1 MSTNQVVIE
10 LKQRIQS
17 EISNFFESYKLFGEP
32 ASPEIAKQLLI
43 GRLEHYFAEVSE
55 TKQEGFSH
63 EAAQALSNLGVS
75 SLDGIRHYVDHRSR
89 ELKRYLQG
97 SVEAHLEFVDFNNY
111 EAWRKE
117 ALNLDKLSM
126 VLSREVERAAGI

>member
-32 ASPEIAKQLLI
+32 DSPEIAKQLLI

-55 TKQEGFSH
+55 TKQEGFSY
-63 EAAQALSNLGVS
+63 EAAKALSNLNIS
-75 SLDGIRHYVDHRSR
+75 SLDGIRHYVDHRNH
-89 ELKRYLQG
+89 ELKRYLQ
-97 SVEAHLEFVDFNNY
+97 ELDAHLEVVDFGNY
-111 EAWRKE
+111 EALQKE
-117 ALNLDKLSM
+117 ASNLDNLSM
-126 VLSREVERAAGI
+126 VLSREVERVFGL

>member
-10 LKQRIQS
+10 LKKLVKS
-17 EISNFFESYKLFGEP
+17 EIGDFFAGFGHLGEP
-32 ASPEIAKQLLI
+32 ATPEEMQTKLQASIDHCFAQL
-43 GRLEHYFAEVSE
+43 SE
-55 TKQEGFSH
+55 TKQEGFSY

-97 SVEAHLEFVDFNNY
+97 SVEAHLEFVDFSNY

-117 ALNLDKLSM
+117 ASNLDKLSM
-126 VLSREVERAAGI
+126 VLSREVERVAGI

>member
-32 ASPEIAKQLLI
+32 ASPEVAKQLLI
-43 GRLEHYFAEVSE
+43 GRLEHYFAEAGE
-55 TKQEGFSH
+55 TKQEGFSR
-63 EAAQALSNLGVS
+63 EAGQALSTLSIS
-75 SLDGIRHYVDHRSR
+75 SLDGIRHYVDYRNNEIKRHLQ
-89 ELKRYLQG
+89 ELD
-97 SVEAHLEFVDFNNY
+97 AHLEVVDFSKY

-117 ALNLDKLSM
+117 ASNLDNLSM
-126 VLSREVERAAGI
+126 VLSREVEMVAGI